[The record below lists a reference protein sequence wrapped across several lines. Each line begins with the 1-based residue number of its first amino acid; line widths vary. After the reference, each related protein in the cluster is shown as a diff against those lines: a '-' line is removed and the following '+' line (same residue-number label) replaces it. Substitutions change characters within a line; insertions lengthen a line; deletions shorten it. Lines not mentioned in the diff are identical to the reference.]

1 MPLYLYI
8 FEPRYKRMMN
18 ECLRDSRPFGVI
30 LIRSGQEIGPGAV
43 IHPVGTAA
51 HITHVKPLNDGEM
64 NIAAVGQSR
73 FRVVETHTRNP
84 YLTGLVEDFPLESA
98 EDPRTQTMAQRM
110 APLVRKYCDIY
121 NTIGEVEIPV
131 DKIPDDPTM
140 LAYLTAVVLNVP
152 TEDKQRLLEVDNLT
166 ALLRL
171 ERNLLSREAA
181 LLKHMMENG
190 PRWRDESSLF
200 SPN

>member
-8 FEPRYKRMMN
+8 FEPRYKRMIN

-30 LIRSGQEIGPGAV
+30 LIRSGSEVGPGAV

-51 HITHVKPLNDGEM
+51 YITHVKPLHNGEM

-73 FRVVETHTRNP
+73 FRVVETHNRNP
-84 YLTGLVEDFPLESA
+84 YLTGLVEDFPLESV
-98 EDPRTQTMAQRM
+98 EDPRTQMMAQRM

-140 LAYLTAVVLNVP
+140 LAYLTAIVLNVP
-152 TEDKQRLLEVDNLT
+152 TEDKQRLLEVDSL
-166 ALLRL
+166 ASLLRL

-181 LLKHMMENG
+181 LLKHMVENG
-190 PRWRDESSLF
+190 PRWRDESNLF